1 LVAKLRVGG
10 QESMISPL
18 LSSPCDTQTSLP
30 RVRQA
35 MAELFEELFKSLC
48 GRLGH
53 LGRRALAVEE
63 INHRKNGT
71 LLQFS
76 GRSTQRRPIYDKI
89 LALHSMLMLTILNGE
104 VEGCKESILRRK
116 ASTFRFA
123 GRPRE

>member
-1 LVAKLRVGG
+1 MAVKKLELQLSKATRSLVAKLRVGG

-18 LSSPCDTQTSLP
+18 LSSPCDAKTSLP

-35 MAELFEELFKSLC
+35 MAELFVVMFKSLC

-76 GRSTQRRPIYDKI
+76 GRSTQRRPI
-89 LALHSMLMLTILNGE
+89 
-104 VEGCKESILRRK
+104 
-116 ASTFRFA
+116 
-123 GRPRE
+123 